1 VTSRN
6 ASAQILRD
14 GWGAERALVRD
25 MRSLRLVVR
34 TASGT
39 LPLVVAA
46 SVSSGVACGQS
57 ESTNGTHGN
66 ADGGVGGGGGRGSG
80 GVATGGTGLVG
91 PIGGAITIP
100 DAGPDAGGNGL
111 CNSLCE
117 EYVVPLP
124 PAGMPVEPGQVC
136 AVEVVPVE
144 SRVALV
150 SLSPSVSPQTVAG
163 TVAIAPDVVVVG
175 TPIVEVLDASHPA
188 LLSLEVSELLPNA
201 EGGFTFGG
209 SFSEQLPYPD
219 DGYERM
225 TMRVTLDVACEG
237 GSRQVHSATDVHL
250 CLLGNTASWASSG
263 ESCCVC
269 RIIAEM
275 APSPIVPEKHADDLP
290 LPQALRLRI
299 VELARISN
307 TIVLLA
313 ENDGGDGL
321 EYEWVPSAGRLEK
334 LDDDV
339 VAWTLD
345 EGTDY
350 PFIQAAVYGK
360 DAAAVASFAFNDRV
374 S

>member
-1 VTSRN
+1 
-6 ASAQILRD
+6 L
-14 GWGAERALVRD
+14 E
-25 MRSLRLVVR
+25 
-34 TASGT
+34 
-39 LPLVVAA
+39 
-46 SVSSGVACGQS
+46 
-57 ESTNGTHGN
+57 
-66 ADGGVGGGGGRGSG
+66 
-80 GVATGGTGLVG
+80 
-91 PIGGAITIP
+91 
-100 DAGPDAGGNGL
+100 
-111 CNSLCE
+111 
-117 EYVVPLP
+117 
-124 PAGMPVEPGQVC
+124 
-136 AVEVVPVE
+136 
-144 SRVALV
+144 
-150 SLSPSVSPQTVAG
+150 SPQIVAG
-163 TVAIAPDVVVVG
+163 TIAIAPDVVVVG
-175 TPIVEVLDASHPA
+175 TPILEVLDASHPA
-188 LLSLEVSELLPNA
+188 LLSLEVGELLPNA
-201 EGGFTFGG
+201 AGGFAFGG
-209 SFSEQLPYPD
+209 RFSEQLPYPD

-225 TMRVTLDVACEG
+225 TIRVTLDVACEG

-250 CLLGNTASWASSG
+250 CLLGGFAGWASSG

-290 LPQALRLRI
+290 LAQALRLRI

-313 ENDGGDGL
+313 ENDGGEGL